1 MKDEQGRPMAR
12 LGDRTTHGGTV
23 IQAASNLKH
32 EGIAVALDGH
42 LVSCPKCG
50 GVYPIVASGKRTHH
64 GVRVAYLGDETG
76 CGAILI
82 K

>member
-1 MKDEQGRPMAR
+1 MKDVQGRLMAR
-12 LGDRTTHGGTV
+12 LGDRTTHGGEV
-23 IQAASNLKH
+23 IQAASDLKH

-42 LVSCPKCG
+42 LVSCTKCG
-50 GVYPIVASGKRTHH
+50 GLFPIVATGARTHH
-64 GVRVAYLGDETG
+64 GIRVAYLGDETG